1 MEIKKKYSDKVVS
14 IKRIK
19 LKCPTCKKKSS
30 DYFSPFC
37 SKKCA
42 DQDLMKWLSD
52 EQSIN
57 LKID

>member
-1 MEIKKKYSDKVVS
+1 MEIKN
-14 IKRIK
+14 K
-19 LKCPTCKKKSS
+19 LLKNIVTFSKKKIKCVNCSKKAK
-30 DYFSPFC
+30 DPFTPFC
-37 SKKCA
+37 SKNCS